1 MEAQSRRRR
10 VAPSDAGNR
19 AREIIPDPMNE
30 QEAPEPEPSTR
41 VDNQPQPT
49 PTPRDPNDVRGPWG
63 TIIDSVIAM
72 DPEITFGA
80 LRRAL
85 TLRDDHT
92 NYASVAA
99 DLDRAD
105 SNYFEASMLVRAAKL
120 EEQQVDRT
128 VAMRMEVLRTA
139 ARSKIEEEKR
149 AAAKESGSKASGKAT
164 LEEVRDRCYADW
176 PDEVSSL
183 ERRSQE
189 FHAAR
194 AVVEELAQAWRSRAA
209 SLRELIAGL
218 RGR

>member
-1 MEAQSRRRR
+1 
-10 VAPSDAGNR
+10 
-19 AREIIPDPMNE
+19 
-30 QEAPEPEPSTR
+30 
-41 VDNQPQPT
+41 
-49 PTPRDPNDVRGPWG
+49 
-63 TIIDSVIAM
+63 
-72 DPEITFGA
+72 
-80 LRRAL
+80 
-85 TLRDDHT
+85 
-92 NYASVAA
+92 
-99 DLDRAD
+99 
-105 SNYFEASMLVRAAKL
+105 MLVRAAKL

-209 SLRELIAGL
+209 SLRELITGL